1 MRAVKAEPIFYE
13 DGKDW
18 RIVDLR
24 PHGVDCIPLF
34 AFGNFAAMR
43 PGAEPHVHPGCIE
56 VSLCMRGNVVYE
68 ADGVEYPVLPGHVF
82 ISRPNEPH
90 RRRDNPKG
98 MSLYRMLFRLP
109 SPRGRILGL
118 LPSESAFV
126 ARTLL
131 HLPCRLFH
139 ATTRLRRAFRR
150 LMELYDARSAPAH
163 RLEMKSAALELLLAL
178 VEAPDSPHVPRGAT
192 AAKVR
197 AIVRRIALDP
207 AVACPVASLAKEVG
221 LSSFAFTEVFKRMT
235 GLTPHAYLIDQRIRR
250 AREDL
255 LRGGTSVAHVAARW
269 GFSSP
274 QHFATA
280 FRRVLGIM
288 PSAVLGRG
296 NAPASPSSGRIP
308 PSI

>member
-1 MRAVKAEPIFYE
+1 MRAVKVEPIFYE

-24 PHGVDCIPLF
+24 PHGVDCIPLL
-34 AFGNFAAMR
+34 AVGNFAAVR
-43 PGAEPHVHPGCIE
+43 PGVEPHVHPGCIE
-56 VSLCMRGNVVYE
+56 VSLCMRGNVAYE
-68 ADGVEYPVLPGHVF
+68 ADRIEYPVLPGHVF
-82 ISRPNEPH
+82 ISRPDEPH

-98 MSLYRMLFRLP
+98 MSLYRLLFRLP
-109 SPRGRILGL
+109 SANGRILGL
-118 LPSESAFV
+118 SVRESAFISQ
-126 ARTLL
+126 TLL
-131 HLPCRLFH
+131 RLPTRLLH
-139 ATTRLRRAFRR
+139 ASTRLRKAFRR
-150 LMELYDARSAPAH
+150 LMDRYDEPDSPAH

-178 VEAPDSPHVPRGAT
+178 VEAPDSPHVSKGAT

-197 AIVRRIALDP
+197 AIVQRIALDP
-207 AVACPVASLAKEVG
+207 SIAYPVASLAKEVG

-255 LRGGTSVAHVAARW
+255 LRGGTSVAHVATRW